1 MRLWATLACALSVR
15 LAEQALEALE
25 SPGDITRV
33 ITSLEALQQGVVDET
48 KARLLVM
55 NGQKSWCEDTVG
67 EKKKAIEDAKDGAEQ
82 ATTELQQAESE
93 VSSSTAKVDEVKRSI
108 STASTELS
116 ELEKKFD
123 SKKAEYKEALKKLT
137 EAREDVEGA
146 LLGKKSVVTPV
157 KSENLEKLRSLDSQL
172 LRGTPTSFL
181 QLGTKTSTA
190 MTNAEDDME
199 KEKEQLDSDWLASQK
214 ESAQLMGS
222 KKKEIMDLEADLQAA
237 QLTVGMKQT
246 NVASL
251 TREKASMERIAKRE
265 GEILVGIEASCEA
278 NAKFNAEQEEM
289 RSEQSA
295 ELRKAI
301 GLLKSLTMM
310 SLVEFAAPAFVQL
323 SEYEKPAQMAML
335 FGDTD
340 AADALS
346 AANALPTTTDAPVS
360 LAQSTA
366 GLDPLAEIKAKIEGM
381 LAALKAAENAEK
393 GPADFCSTEL
403 GTNRDKKLQKSDDV
417 DRAGAEIRSAELKM
431 QEFQNTESGA
441 TLGRN
446 ALSAEKAR
454 VEQDAATEKDRIAE
468 EKKDHDLAI
477 EVLDKAVS
485 LVNEEFAS
493 FVQANT
499 KTTSKQADAGKVVTL
514 LNKVRDSISQQN
526 GAAETYLT
534 ELETRISGQVTKL
547 DEAVRA
553 RDQEISEAKAGA
565 ADQQDAAAQAKE
577 SKQTAQS
584 ELASIITYLENLGQQ
599 CGPSLGNSY
608 EELKRQ
614 REEEIN
620 GLKEALKVLEGEA
633 VPALSMAQA
642 NAIASNAPLTATQ
655 RAALAIG
662 V

>member
-108 STASTELS
+108 ATASTELS

-137 EAREDVEGA
+137 EARSDVEA
-146 LLGKKSVVTPV
+146 SLLGKTSAVAPV
-157 KSENLEKLRSLDSQL
+157 SSENLEKLRSLDSQL
-172 LRGTPTSFL
+172 LRGTPPTFL
-181 QLGTKTSTA
+181 QLGTKNAMS

-199 KEKEQLDSDWLASQK
+199 KEKEQLDNDWLASQK
-214 ESAQLMGS
+214 DSAKLMGS
-222 KKKEIMDLEADLQAA
+222 KKKEIMDLESDLQAA

-246 NVASL
+246 DVASL
-251 TREKASMERIAKRE
+251 TRTKASMARIAKRE

-278 NAKFNAEQEEM
+278 NAKFNAEQEEL
-289 RSEQSA
+289 RSEQAA
-295 ELRKAI
+295 ELRKGI

-310 SLVEFAAPAFVQL
+310 SLVQFTAPAFVQL
-323 SEYEKPAQMAML
+323 SEYEQPAQMATL
-335 FGDTD
+335 FADTD
-340 AADALS
+340 AAF
-346 AANALPTTTDAPVS
+346 PTVATTAAPVS
-360 LAQSTA
+360 LAQSTES
-366 GLDPLAEIKAKIEGM
+366 LDPLAEIKAKIEGM

-403 GTNRDKKLQKSDDV
+403 GTNRDKKMQKSDDV
-417 DRAGAEIRSAELKM
+417 DRAGAEVRSAELKM
-431 QEFQNTESGA
+431 QEFSNTQSGA

-454 VEQDAATEKDRIAE
+454 VEQDAATEKDRIGE

-485 LVNEEFAS
+485 LVNEEFAAAFLQS
-493 FVQANT
+493 NA
-499 KTTSKQADAGKVVTL
+499 KTTSKEADAGKVVTL
-514 LNKVRDSISQQN
+514 LNKVRDLISQQS
-526 GAAETYLT
+526 GAAETFLT
-534 ELETRISGQVTKL
+534 ELDTRIKGQVTKL

-620 GLKEALKVLEGEA
+620 GLKEGLKVLEGEA
-633 VPALSMAQA
+633 VPALSMTQA
-642 NAIASNAPLTATQ
+642 TAIASHAPLTATQ

>member
-15 LAEQALEALE
+15 LGEQALEALE

-33 ITSLEALQQGVVDET
+33 ITSLEALQTGVSDET

-55 NGQKSWCEDTVG
+55 NGQKSWCEDTVA
-67 EKKKAIEDAKDGAEQ
+67 EKKKAIEDADEGAAQ

-93 VSSSTAKVDEVKRSI
+93 VSSATAKVEEVKKSI
-108 STASTELS
+108 STSSGELS

-137 EAREDVEGA
+137 EAREEVEA
-146 LLGKKSVVTPV
+146 SLLGKTSAVVPV
-157 KSENLEKLRSLDSQL
+157 VSENLEKLRSLDSQL
-172 LRGTPTSFL
+172 LRGPPPSFL
-181 QLGTKTSTA
+181 QLGTKTAAA
-190 MTNAEDDME
+190 MTNAEEDME
-199 KEKEQLDSDWLASQK
+199 KEKEQLDTDWLATQK
-214 ESAQLMGS
+214 EAKSLMDS
-222 KKKEIMDLEADLQAA
+222 KKMEIMDLEADLESA

-246 NVASL
+246 SVASL
-251 TREKASMERIAKRE
+251 TRTKASMERIGKRE

-301 GLLKSLTMM
+301 GLLKSLTRM

-323 SEYEKPAQMAML
+323 SAYEQPAQMATL
-335 FGDTD
+335 FADTD
-340 AADALS
+340 AALPAGS
-346 AANALPTTTDAPVS
+346 FPTTAAPVS
-360 LAQSTA
+360 LAQANA

-393 GPADFCSTEL
+393 GPANFCSDEL
-403 GTNRDKKLQKSDDV
+403 SKNRDKKLQKSDDV
-417 DRAGAEIRSAELKM
+417 DRAKAEMRSAQLKQ
-431 QEFQNTESGA
+431 QEFSNTESGA

-454 VEQDAATEKDRIAE
+454 VEQDAATEKDRIGE

-485 LVNEEFAS
+485 LVNEEFSGA
-493 FVQANT
+493 FLQANA
-499 KTTSKQADAGKVVTL
+499 KTSKEADAGQVVTL
-514 LNKVRDSISQQN
+514 LNKVRDLISQQN
-526 GAAETYLT
+526 GAAESYLT
-534 ELETRISGQVTKL
+534 ALDTRIQGQVTKL

-565 ADQQDAAAQAKE
+565 ADQGDAYTQAKE
-577 SKQTAQS
+577 SRQTAQS

-642 NAIASNAPLTATQ
+642 SAIASNGPLTATQ

>member
-1 MRLWATLACALSVR
+1 
-15 LAEQALEALE
+15 
-25 SPGDITRV
+25 
-33 ITSLEALQQGVVDET
+33 
-48 KARLLVM
+48 
-55 NGQKSWCEDTVG
+55 
-67 EKKKAIEDAKDGAEQ
+67 
-82 ATTELQQAESE
+82 
-93 VSSSTAKVDEVKRSI
+93 
-108 STASTELS
+108 
-116 ELEKKFD
+116 
-123 SKKAEYKEALKKLT
+123 
-137 EAREDVEGA
+137 
-146 LLGKKSVVTPV
+146 
-157 KSENLEKLRSLDSQL
+157 
-172 LRGTPTSFL
+172 
-181 QLGTKTSTA
+181 
-190 MTNAEDDME
+190 
-199 KEKEQLDSDWLASQK
+199 
-214 ESAQLMGS
+214 
-222 KKKEIMDLEADLQAA
+222 
-237 QLTVGMKQT
+237 MKQT
-246 NVASL
+246 SVASL
-251 TREKASMERIAKRE
+251 TRTKASMERIAKRE

-289 RSEQSA
+289 RSEQAA
-295 ELRKAI
+295 ELRKGI

-310 SLVEFAAPAFVQL
+310 SLVQFAAPAFVQL
-323 SEYEKPAQMAML
+323 SAYEQPAQMATL
-335 FGDTD
+335 FADTD
-340 AADALS
+340 AA
-346 AANALPTTTDAPVS
+346 LPTVATTVAPVS
-360 LAQSTA
+360 LAQATE
-366 GLDPLAEIKAKIEGM
+366 GLDPLAEVKAKIEGM

-403 GTNRDKKLQKSDDV
+403 GTNREKKLQKSDDV
-417 DRAGAEIRSAELKM
+417 DRAQAEIRSAELKQ
-431 QEFQNTESGA
+431 QEFSNTQSGA

-446 ALSAEKAR
+446 ALAAEKAR

-485 LVNEEFAS
+485 LVNEEFTSMLQTNA
-493 FVQANT
+493 
-499 KTTSKQADAGKVVTL
+499 KTSKEADAGKVVTP

-526 GAAETYLT
+526 GAAETFLT
-534 ELETRISGQVTKL
+534 QLDSRIGGQVTKL

-577 SKQTAQS
+577 SRQTAQS

-642 NAIASNAPLTATQ
+642 SAIASNGPLTATQ

>member
-55 NGQKSWCEDTVG
+55 NGQKSWCEDTIA
-67 EKKKAIEDAKDGAEQ
+67 EKKKAIEDAKDSAEQ

-93 VSSSTAKVDEVKRSI
+93 VSSSTAKVEEVKRSI

-123 SKKAEYKEALKKLT
+123 SKKASYKEALKKLT
-137 EAREDVEGA
+137 EARSDVEA
-146 LLGKKSVVTPV
+146 SLLGKSSAVAPV
-157 KSENLEKLRSLDSQL
+157 PSENLQKLRSLDSQL
-172 LRGTPTSFL
+172 LRGASPPSFL
-181 QLGTKTSTA
+181 QLGTKSATA

-199 KEKEQLDSDWLASQK
+199 KEKEQLDSDWLATQK
-214 ESAQLMGS
+214 EAAGLMGA
-222 KKKEIMDLEADLQAA
+222 KKKEIMDLESDLQAA

-246 NVASL
+246 SVAGL
-251 TREKASMERIAKRE
+251 TRTKASMERIGKRE

-278 NAKFNAEQEEM
+278 NAKFNGEQEEM
-289 RSEQSA
+289 RSEQAA
-295 ELRKAI
+295 ELRKGI
-301 GLLKSLTMM
+301 MLLKSMTHIA
-310 SLVEFAAPAFVQL
+310 LVQFTAPAFVQL
-323 SEYEKPAQMAML
+323 SEYEKPSQMATL
-335 FGDTD
+335 FTDTD
-340 AADALS
+340 ADADV
-346 AANALPTTTDAPVS
+346 ALPPTTAEPVS
-360 LAQSTA
+360 LAQATA
-366 GLDPLAEIKAKIEGM
+366 GLDPLAEVKAKIEGM

-403 GTNRDKKLQKSDDV
+403 GTNREKKLQKSDDV
-417 DRAGAEIRSAELKM
+417 DRAQAEIRSAELKQ
-431 QEFQNTESGA
+431 QEFSNTQSGA

-446 ALSAEKAR
+446 ALAAEKAR

-485 LVNEEFAS
+485 LVNEEFTSMLQTNA
-493 FVQANT
+493 
-499 KTTSKQADAGKVVTL
+499 KTSKEADAGKVVTL
-514 LNKVRDSISQQN
+514 LNKVRDSISQQS
-526 GAAETYLT
+526 GAAETFLT
-534 ELETRISGQVTKL
+534 QLDSRIGGQVTKL

-577 SKQTAQS
+577 SRQTAQS

-642 NAIASNAPLTATQ
+642 SAIASGGPLTATQ

>member
-108 STASTELS
+108 ATASTELS

-137 EAREDVEGA
+137 EARSDVEA
-146 LLGKKSVVTPV
+146 SLLGKTSAVRPVT
-157 KSENLEKLRSLDSQL
+157 SENLEKLRSLDSQL
-172 LRGTPTSFL
+172 LRGTPPTFL
-181 QLGTKTSTA
+181 QLGTKTAMS

-214 ESAQLMGS
+214 ESAKLMGS

-246 NVASL
+246 DVASL
-251 TREKASMERIAKRE
+251 TRTKASMERIAKRE

-278 NAKFNAEQEEM
+278 NAKFNAEQEEL
-289 RSEQSA
+289 RSEQAA
-295 ELRKAI
+295 ELRKGI

-310 SLVEFAAPAFVQL
+310 SLVQFTAPAFVQL
-323 SEYEKPAQMAML
+323 SAYEQPAQMATL
-335 FGDTD
+335 FADTD
-340 AADALS
+340 AA
-346 AANALPTTTDAPVS
+346 LPAVATTAAPVS
-360 LAQSTA
+360 LAQSTET
-366 GLDPLAEIKAKIEGM
+366 LDPLAEIKAKIEGM

-403 GTNRDKKLQKSDDV
+403 GSNREKKMQKSDDV
-417 DRAGAEIRSAELKM
+417 DRAGAEVRSAELKM
-431 QEFQNTESGA
+431 QEFSNTQSGA

-454 VEQDAATEKDRIAE
+454 VEQDAATEKDRIGE

-485 LVNEEFAS
+485 LVNEEFAAAFLQS
-493 FVQANT
+493 NA
-499 KTTSKQADAGKVVTL
+499 KTTSKEADAGKVVTL
-514 LNKVRDSISQQN
+514 LNKVRDLISQQN
-526 GAAETYLT
+526 GAAETFLT
-534 ELETRISGQVTKL
+534 ELDTRIKGQVTKL

-565 ADQQDAAAQAKE
+565 AEQGDAAAQAKE

-633 VPALSMAQA
+633 VPALSMTQA
-642 NAIASNAPLTATQ
+642 TAIASHAPLTATQ

>member
-1 MRLWATLACALSVR
+1 MRLWATLACALSVH

-33 ITSLEALQQGVVDET
+33 ITSLEALQQGVYDET

-55 NGQKSWCEDTVG
+55 NGQKSWCEDTVA
-67 EKKKAIEDAKDGAEQ
+67 EKKKAIEDADDGAAQ
-82 ATTELQQAESE
+82 ATTELAQAESE
-93 VSSSTAKVDEVKRSI
+93 VKSSTAKVEDVKRSI

-123 SKKAEYKEALKKLT
+123 SKKADYKEALKKLT
-137 EAREDVEGA
+137 EARSDVEA
-146 LLGKKSVVTPV
+146 SLLGKASAVAPV
-157 KSENLEKLRSLDSQL
+157 ASENLEKLRSLDSQL
-172 LRGTPTSFL
+172 LRGPPTFL
-181 QLGTKTSTA
+181 QLGTKTA
-190 MTNAEDDME
+190 MIMTNAEDDME

-251 TREKASMERIAKRE
+251 TRTKASMERISKRE
-265 GEILVGIEASCEA
+265 GEILVGVEASCEA
-278 NAKFNAEQEEM
+278 NAKFNAAQEEM
-289 RSEQSA
+289 RSEQAA

-301 GLLKSLTMM
+301 GLLKSLTHM

-323 SEYEKPAQMAML
+323 SEYEKPSEMATL
-335 FGDTD
+335 FADTD
-340 AADALS
+340 AAVTIPATT
-346 AANALPTTTDAPVS
+346 AAPMS
-360 LAQSTA
+360 LAQSTE
-366 GLDPLAEIKAKIEGM
+366 GLDPLAEVKAKIEGM

-403 GTNRDKKLQKSDDV
+403 STNRDKKMQKSEDV
-417 DRAGAEIRSAELKM
+417 DRAGAEIRSAELKQ
-431 QEFQNTESGA
+431 QEFSNTESGA

-454 VEQDAATEKDRIAE
+454 VEQDAATEKDRIGE

-477 EVLDKAVS
+477 QVIDKAVS

-493 FVQANT
+493 AFLQANA
-499 KTTSKQADAGKVVTL
+499 KTTSKEADAGKVVTL
-514 LNKVRDSISQQN
+514 LNKVRDLISQQN
-526 GAAETYLT
+526 GAAESFLA
-534 ELETRISGQVTKL
+534 ELDTRTSGQVTKL

>member
-15 LAEQALEALE
+15 LAEQALQALE

-55 NGQKSWCEDTVG
+55 NGQKSWCEDTVA

-123 SKKAEYKEALKKLT
+123 SKKAAYKEALKKLT
-137 EAREDVEGA
+137 EARSDVEA
-146 LLGKKSVVTPV
+146 SLLGRSSVVAPV
-157 KSENLEKLRSLDSQL
+157 PSENLEKLRSLDSEL
-172 LRGTPTSFL
+172 VHDTPPTFL
-181 QLGTKTSTA
+181 QLGTKTA
-190 MTNAEDDME
+190 AVLTNAEDDME

-214 ESAQLMGS
+214 ESAKLMGS
-222 KKKEIMDLEADLQAA
+222 KKKEIMDLEADLQSA

-251 TREKASMERIAKRE
+251 TRTKASMERIAKRE

-278 NAKFNAEQEEM
+278 NAKFNSEQEEM
-289 RSEQSA
+289 RSEQAA
-295 ELRKAI
+295 EMRKAI
-301 GLLKSLTMM
+301 GLLKSMTMM
-310 SLVEFAAPAFVQL
+310 SLVQFAAPAFVQL
-323 SEYEKPAQMAML
+323 SEFEKPAQMATL
-335 FGDTD
+335 FADID
-340 AADALS
+340 AADT
-346 AANALPTTTDAPVS
+346 AATTTAEPVS
-360 LAQSTA
+360 LAQATA

-403 GTNRDKKLQKSDDV
+403 GSNREKKLQKSEDV
-417 DRAGAEIRSAELKM
+417 DRASAEIRAAQLKE
-431 QEFQNTESGA
+431 QEFSNTQSGA

-454 VEQDAATEKDRIAE
+454 VEQDAATEKDRVGE

-477 EVLDKAVS
+477 EVIDKAVS
-485 LVNEEFAS
+485 LVNEEFTGAFLQAS
-493 FVQANT
+493 A
-499 KTTSKQADAGKVVTL
+499 KTSKAEDAGKVVTL

-526 GAAETYLT
+526 GAAQTYLT
-534 ELETRISGQVTKL
+534 ELETRTSGQVTKL
-547 DEAVRA
+547 DEAVRS
-553 RDQEISEAKAGA
+553 RDQEISEAKAGS

-614 REEEIN
+614 REEEID
-620 GLKEALKVLEGEA
+620 GLKEALKVLAGEA

-642 NAIASNAPLTATQ
+642 TAIASSAPLSATQ

>member
-1 MRLWATLACALSVR
+1 
-15 LAEQALEALE
+15 
-25 SPGDITRV
+25 
-33 ITSLEALQQGVVDET
+33 
-48 KARLLVM
+48 
-55 NGQKSWCEDTVG
+55 
-67 EKKKAIEDAKDGAEQ
+67 
-82 ATTELQQAESE
+82 
-93 VSSSTAKVDEVKRSI
+93 
-108 STASTELS
+108 
-116 ELEKKFD
+116 
-123 SKKAEYKEALKKLT
+123 
-137 EAREDVEGA
+137 
-146 LLGKKSVVTPV
+146 
-157 KSENLEKLRSLDSQL
+157 
-172 LRGTPTSFL
+172 
-181 QLGTKTSTA
+181 
-190 MTNAEDDME
+190 ME

-214 ESAQLMGS
+214 EAAQLMGA
-222 KKKEIMDLEADLQAA
+222 KKKEIMDLESDLESA

-246 NVASL
+246 SVASL
-251 TREKASMERIAKRE
+251 TRTKASMERIAKRE

-278 NAKFNAEQEEM
+278 NAKFNGEQEEM
-289 RSEQSA
+289 RSEQAA

-301 GLLKSLTMM
+301 MLLKSMTHIA
-310 SLVEFAAPAFVQL
+310 LVQFTAPAFVQL
-323 SEYEKPAQMAML
+323 SEYEKPSQMATL
-335 FGDTD
+335 FKDTD
-340 AADALS
+340 ADADLGT
-346 AANALPTTTDAPVS
+346 LPTTTAEPVS
-360 LAQSTA
+360 LAQATA
-366 GLDPLAEIKAKIEGM
+366 GLDPLAEVKAKIEGM

-403 GTNRDKKLQKSDDV
+403 GKNRDKKIQKSNDV
-417 DRAGAEIRSAELKM
+417 DRAGAEIRSAELKQ
-431 QEFQNTESGA
+431 QEFSNTQSGA

-454 VEQDAATEKDRIAE
+454 VEQDAATEKDRIGE

-493 FVQANT
+493 AFLQANA
-499 KTTSKQADAGKVVTL
+499 KTTSKEADAGKVVTL
-514 LNKVRDSISQQN
+514 LNKVRDLISQQN
-526 GAAETYLT
+526 GAAATYLT
-534 ELETRISGQVTKL
+534 ELETRTSGQVTKL

-565 ADQQDAAAQAKE
+565 ADQGDAYAQAKE

>member
-33 ITSLEALQQGVVDET
+33 ITSLDALQQGVTDET

-55 NGQKSWCEDTVG
+55 NGQKSWCEDTIA
-67 EKKKAIEDAKDGAEQ
+67 EKKKAIEDATEGADQ
-82 ATTELQQAESE
+82 AGTELAQAESE
-93 VSSSTAKVDEVKRSI
+93 VSSATSKVEEVKRSI

-137 EAREDVEGA
+137 EARENVEA
-146 LLGKKSVVTPV
+146 SLLGKASVVAPV
-157 KSENLEKLRSLDSQL
+157 PSENLEKLRSLDSQL
-172 LRGTPTSFL
+172 LRGTPPTFL
-181 QLGTKTSTA
+181 QLGTKNAVA

-214 ESAQLMGS
+214 ESSGLMKS
-222 KKKEIMDLEADLQAA
+222 KKLEIMDLEADLEAA

-246 NVASL
+246 SVASL
-251 TREKASMERIAKRE
+251 TRTKASMSRIAKRE

-295 ELRKAI
+295 DLRKATM
-301 GLLKSLTMM
+301 LLKSLTHM
-310 SLVEFAAPAFVQL
+310 SLVEFVAPAFVQL
-323 SEYEKPAQMAML
+323 SADASQMAN
-335 FGDTD
+335 FFADTD
-340 AADALS
+340 AALPAAAL
-346 AANALPTTTDAPVS
+346 ATTAEPVS
-360 LAQSTA
+360 LAQATA

-393 GPADFCSTEL
+393 GPANFCSDEL
-403 GTNRDKKLQKSDDV
+403 GKNRDKKMQKSEDV
-417 DRAGAEIRSAELKM
+417 DRAGAEVRQAELQQ
-431 QEFQNTESGA
+431 QEFANTQSGA

-454 VEQDAATEKDRIAE
+454 VEQDAATEKDRIGE

-477 EVLDKAVS
+477 EVLDKGVS
-485 LVNEEFAS
+485 LINEEFSAA
-493 FVQANT
+493 FLQA
-499 KTTSKQADAGKVVTL
+499 KQMSKEADAGKVVTL
-514 LNKVRDSISQQN
+514 LNKVRDSISQQT
-526 GAAETYLT
+526 GAADTYLT
-534 ELETRISGQVTKL
+534 ELGTRTDGQVTKL
-547 DEAVRA
+547 DQAVSA
-553 RDQEISEAKAGA
+553 RDQEIAEAKAGA
-565 ADQQDAAAQAKE
+565 AEQQDTAAQAKE

-642 NAIASNAPLTATQ
+642 TAIASNAPLTATQ